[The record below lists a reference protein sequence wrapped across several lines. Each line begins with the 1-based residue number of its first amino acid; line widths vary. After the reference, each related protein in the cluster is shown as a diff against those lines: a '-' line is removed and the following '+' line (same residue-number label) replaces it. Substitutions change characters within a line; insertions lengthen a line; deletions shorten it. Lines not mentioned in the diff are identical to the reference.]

1 VSGETTACRAI
12 PRSPLGCSKA
22 AADTP
27 DQKDTV
33 VVERREL
40 QQLTGGAD
48 DRSATGPR
56 PSARLHSCP
65 AAPPGP
71 SPTYV
76 LRVRLQGRKMV
87 VTMGIVL
94 RAKEVPLAT
103 ADVQHEW
110 TAPYEEDSL
119 APHVSHSGY
128 ESARICARTKS
139 MISPSLRVVPR
150 RTAEAKAAGPSRS
163 RRLSTRAPIR
173 CASAASNGKAYAE
186 PAAVSAPWSVAAAR
200 SARS

>member
-1 VSGETTACRAI
+1 MSCDPEKPARVLEGSCRHARPKGHCRCRA
-12 PRSPLGCSKA
+12 PRTAATHRRCGRSGPPLG
-22 AADTP
+22 
-27 DQKDTV
+27 
-33 VVERREL
+33 R
-40 QQLTGGAD
+40 
-48 DRSATGPR
+48 GPR
-56 PSARLHSCP
+56 PGSILVRQPHR
-65 AAPPGP
+65 GP

-94 RAKEVPLAT
+94 RAKEVPLGNSRP
-103 ADVQHEW
+103 VQHEW